1 MLFPNLFVS
10 NLDYVAETENKKAFR
25 KDSRNENDEDVFQAI
40 EEINAGDC
48 FIFSC
53 NGCHIISAFIWS
65 RNYGVISLYTTK

>member
-53 NGCHIISAFIWS
+53 MGATL
-65 RNYGVISLYTTK
+65 SLPLFEVETMA

>member
-48 FIFSC
+48 FIFS
-53 NGCHIISAFIWS
+53 
-65 RNYGVISLYTTK
+65 